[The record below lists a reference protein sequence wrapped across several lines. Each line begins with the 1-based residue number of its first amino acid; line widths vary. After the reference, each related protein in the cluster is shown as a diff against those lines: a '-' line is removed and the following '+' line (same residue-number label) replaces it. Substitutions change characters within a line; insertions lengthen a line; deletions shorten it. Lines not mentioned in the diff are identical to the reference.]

1 MSFIILG
8 TIDEQE
14 KFLSVILYNEKDK
27 ISNVYIETFL
37 KSDIKNQ
44 SYLIKFYKKYLENK
58 KINQQ
63 KENDIWKKNQK
74 NS

>member
-1 MSFIILG
+1 MEAIIILG

-27 ISNVYIETFL
+27 ISNVYIETLL

-58 KINQQ
+58 KIN
-63 KENDIWKKNQK
+63 
-74 NS
+74 

>member
-1 MSFIILG
+1 MEAIIILG

-14 KFLSVILYNEKDK
+14 KFLSVILYNEKYK

-58 KINQQ
+58 KIN
-63 KENDIWKKNQK
+63 
-74 NS
+74 